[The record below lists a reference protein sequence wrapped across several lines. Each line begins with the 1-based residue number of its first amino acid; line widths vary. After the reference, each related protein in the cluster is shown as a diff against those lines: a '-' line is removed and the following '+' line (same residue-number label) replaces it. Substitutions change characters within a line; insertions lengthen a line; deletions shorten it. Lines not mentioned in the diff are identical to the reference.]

1 MRGPLRVTLVGDE
14 WGSSKGGLSMLN
26 RELAKNLARQPGVE
40 VTILLPHYS
49 EREKQE
55 ANDCRVSLA
64 TPEPMPGFDSIRG
77 LSFPREDHDID
88 VVIGHGQKLGAP
100 AQVIAKQRKCK
111 RVHVVH
117 TASEELALFKDGKT
131 ALTKGE
137 EKVRTEI
144 DLCKEVDF
152 VMAIGP
158 KLKAAVSANLRW
170 YGRDEDVINIT
181 PGIFWEFA
189 KLEKASQERKQFRI
203 LVFGRGDSE
212 DFKLKGYDI
221 AAKAVAGLEDKS
233 YLLIFVGAPDGKEKE
248 VKDEFL
254 KCGIPSS
261 QLIVRGFVE
270 SRDALKRFFYEADL
284 AVMPSR
290 TEGFGLTVL
299 EALSAG
305 LPILVSDNSGLGKA
319 IKTIPFGRAFLV
331 DSDNAE
337 EWGKAISR
345 LRQTPR
351 KYRLKEA
358 CFLREAY
365 DKKYKWETQC
375 EKLVKKMRACLAVE
389 EGMGT
394 GSHGGS
400 DEQVDVES
408 ENETETESENDTD
421 GEKEDVEVHEQVAEL
436 AGEEAMEAESH
447 GGSEE
452 EIKEESDDQTETQ
465 GADTEGQND
474 TEEESR

>member
-1 MRGPLRVTLVGDE
+1 MRGPLKVTLIGDE
-14 WGSSKGGLSMLN
+14 WGSSKGGLSTLN

-64 TPEPMPGFDSIRG
+64 TPEPMPGFDSIGG
-77 LSFPREDHDID
+77 LSFTREDHDID

-100 AQVIAKQRKCK
+100 AQAIAKQRRCK
-111 RVHVVH
+111 RVHIVH
-117 TASEELALFKDGKT
+117 TASEELAMFKEGET
-131 ALTKGE
+131 AIPEGE
-137 EKVRTEI
+137 EKQRTEI
-144 DLCKEVDF
+144 DLCKEADLV
-152 VMAIGP
+152 VAVGP
-158 KLKAAVSANLRW
+158 KLKEAVSAKLRL

-181 PGIFWEFA
+181 PGIFSEFA
-189 KLEKASQERKQFRI
+189 ESKQASQEREEFRI
-203 LVFGRGDSE
+203 LVFGRGDSK

-221 AAKAVAGLEDKS
+221 AAKAIAGLKDKT
-233 YLLIFVGAPDGKEKE
+233 YLLKFVGAPNGKEKE
-248 VKDEFL
+248 VTDEFL

-261 QLIVRGFVE
+261 QLIVQGFVK
-270 SRDALKRFFYEADL
+270 SRDALKLFFFEADL

-290 TEGFGLTVL
+290 TEGFGLTAL

-375 EKLVKKMRACLAVE
+375 EKLVKKMRACFAVE

>member
-14 WGSSKGGLSMLN
+14 WGSSKGGLSTLN

-64 TPEPMPGFDSIRG
+64 TPEPMSGFDSIRG
-77 LSFPREDHDID
+77 LSFTREDHDID
-88 VVIGHGQKLGAP
+88 VVVGHGQKLGAP
-100 AQVIAKQRKCK
+100 AQAIAKQRRCK
-111 RVHVVH
+111 RVHIVH
-117 TASEELALFKDGKT
+117 TASEELAMFKEGET
-131 ALTKGE
+131 AIPEGE
-137 EKVRTEI
+137 EKQRTEI
-144 DLCKEVDF
+144 DLCKEADLV
-152 VMAIGP
+152 VAVGP
-158 KLKAAVSANLRW
+158 KLKEAVSAKLRL

-181 PGIFWEFA
+181 PGIFSEFA
-189 KLEKASQERKQFRI
+189 ESKQASQEREEFRI
-203 LVFGRGDSE
+203 LVFGRGDSK

-221 AAKAVAGLEDKS
+221 AAKAIAGLKDKT
-233 YLLIFVGAPDGKEKE
+233 YRLKFVGAPNGKEKE
-248 VKDEFL
+248 VTDEFL

-261 QLIVRGFVE
+261 QLIVQGFVK
-270 SRDALKRFFYEADL
+270 SRDTLKLFFFEADL

-290 TEGFGLTVL
+290 TEGFGLTAL

-305 LPILVSDNSGLGKA
+305 LPILVSENSGLGKA

-345 LRQTPR
+345 VRQTPR
-351 KYRLKEA
+351 EIRLKEA
-358 CFLREAY
+358 CSLREAY

-465 GADTEGQND
+465 GADTEGQNY

>member
-1 MRGPLRVTLVGDE
+1 M
-14 WGSSKGGLSMLN
+14 
-26 RELAKNLARQPGVE
+26 
-40 VTILLPHYS
+40 
-49 EREKQE
+49 
-55 ANDCRVSLA
+55 
-64 TPEPMPGFDSIRG
+64 
-77 LSFPREDHDID
+77 
-88 VVIGHGQKLGAP
+88 
-100 AQVIAKQRKCK
+100 
-111 RVHVVH
+111 
-117 TASEELALFKDGKT
+117 FKEGKT
-131 ALTKGE
+131 AISKGE
-137 EKVRTEI
+137 EKHQAEI
-144 DLCKEVDF
+144 DLCKEADV
-152 VMAIGP
+152 VVTIGP
-158 KLKAAVSANLRW
+158 KLKEAVSANLRW
-170 YGRDEDVINIT
+170 YGRDEDVIDIT
-181 PGIFWEFA
+181 PGIFSEFA
-189 KLEKASQERKQFRI
+189 KMEQASQEREQFRI

-221 AAKAVAGLEDKS
+221 AAEAVAGLEDKS